1 MVKGFKVFNP
11 DWTCSPKGGK
21 TFQYAVGGIYT
32 EDVTPNV
39 CEHGFHFCEKAADC
53 FNYYSFNPKNK
64 VAEVMALGEVDTN
77 GVKSCTNKIQIIREI
92 PWDELLKIVN
102 TGTGCTGHHNTGH
115 YNTGHH
121 NTGYYNTGH
130 HNTGHYNTGDHNTG
144 YCNAGDYN
152 TGYCNTGHYNT
163 GDHNTG
169 YCNAGDYNTGY
180 CNQSKFCSGDFNL
193 VDCETGCFCTE
204 PHTIRFFD
212 KGSELTIQ
220 EWRNSEAFN
229 LIRRINFTPL
239 KWVCAVEM
247 SDDEK
252 KQHPE
257 YETTGGYLKFNDL
270 THVYQDWWDGLT
282 DSEKA
287 IIRAIP
293 NFDPAKFEKITG
305 IVV

>member
-121 NTGYYNTGH
+121 NTGY
-130 HNTGHYNTGDHNTG
+130 
-144 YCNAGDYN
+144 C
-152 TGYCNTGHYNT
+152 
-163 GDHNTG
+163 NTG

>member
-102 TGTGCTGHHNTGH
+102 TGTGCTGHH
-115 YNTGHH
+115 
-121 NTGYYNTGH
+121 
-130 HNTGHYNTGDHNTG
+130 
-144 YCNAGDYN
+144 
-152 TGYCNTGHYNT
+152 
-163 GDHNTG
+163 
-169 YCNAGDYNTGY
+169 NTGY